1 MSPYN
6 TCELDAPRTASRCS
20 CAPGVIDDGDS
31 SVMANIRQY
40 VVYGPFVE
48 KVECANHACKCY
60 RNRLEE
66 LAKDH
71 PEFRGRGG
79 LTKRAMQQLTTG
91 VRVAIKMHS
100 ETGDVQ
106 QLRKD
111 LRNGPAHVFGDH
123 TNCNVQ
129 FCKHVPGHSSQQD
142 NQAEDSSNPAEE
154 VIDDQH
160 YSDLREQLDAIIGIE
175 TEETTTSLQEEQ
187 EAQNGHESSLETLP
201 RGLYDKV
208 LACGDRLVMLAPKL
222 ISNQTSN
229 LAECYMSVRCCFDGG
244 KQYN

>member
-1 MSPYN
+1 MESDIIVEGFRLSEQVHGIRYM
-6 TCELDAPRTASRCS
+6 
-20 CAPGVIDDGDS
+20 CAIGDDDS

-79 LTKRAMQQLTTG
+79 LTKRAMQRLTTG

-111 LRNGPAHVFGDH
+111 LQNSPAHVFGDH
-123 TNCNVQ
+123 TKCNIH

-160 YSDLREQLDAIIGIE
+160 YSDLREQLDAE
-175 TEETTTSLQEEQ
+175 LRWRRPRQACRRNRKLEMVTRAHLKHYLEDFTTKCWHVVITWLC
-187 EAQNGHESSLETLP
+187 LLP
-201 RGLYDKV
+201 
-208 LACGDRLVMLAPKL
+208 
-222 ISNQTSN
+222 N
-229 LAECYMSVRCCFDGG
+229 
-244 KQYN
+244 